1 MDRPTLAELLVYQG
15 EADSACRLAVL
26 AGGDFRIWEGGVR
39 IDHLVHI
46 YRRRERLTRRQA
58 IPSLGFSEAV
68 SRLQSCGLDEVLLGY
83 AKSAEP
89 RYHFQLFLTVDAS
102 RVVACLGVSQEPR
115 SSE

>member
-1 MDRPTLAELLVYQG
+1 MDRLVLAELLVYQG
-15 EADSACRLAVL
+15 EADPACRLAVL

-39 IDHLVHI
+39 VDHLVHI
-46 YRRRERLTRRQA
+46 YRRRERLTRQRA
-58 IPSLGFSEAV
+58 TPSLGFSEAV

-89 RYHFQLFLTVDAS
+89 RYHFQLFLTMDVS
-102 RVVACLGVSQEPR
+102 MVVACLGVGQESK